1 MNHILG
7 KRRTASRGILGRACH
22 DLRWR
27 SLTSATRAY
36 LAVLL
41 WLLVSLFLVEFL
53 ILLPSVDSYRNDLV
67 AERVDREGY
76 LIGALIERAPEV
88 NLKQL
93 LDSQSMVQSL
103 ELWPDGGTQRIEI
116 DGEVVPDAAA
126 ASALLGRPK
135 LEGSHIDAAWDVE
148 TPTGPAIA
156 VARIGIGDLRGQ
168 VRGYIWRIL
177 GLVLLLATAVAFITS
192 LAMRR
197 YILKPLRQQATH
209 DALTGLPNRTLFDDR
224 LAQCIAH
231 SHRYKE
237 LAAVLFVDLDR
248 FKDFNDNFGHAAGD
262 ELLVDLSKRIRAAVR
277 DCDTAARLGGD
288 EFGIVMTR
296 IRRPDDARHLSQ
308 RLLDAVSG
316 PYVHRSSVFH
326 VRASVGVALIPNH
339 GSTAGQAM
347 RHADIAMFEAK
358 RAGRARVVMFDAQ
371 MSAQVGRRKQLE
383 DWMRIALASDHFELH
398 YQPKIAVS
406 TGALTGAEA
415 LLRWPHGED
424 GMISPEEFIPVAEE
438 SGLIIPLGQWVL
450 DEACAQIAAWTRDG
464 IDVPQVAV
472 NVSAPQ
478 LMAAGYAKQV
488 AQTMQRHQVSAD
500 QLELEVTES
509 MLMKDPDTASA
520 TLGELRA
527 LGLNISVDD
536 FGTGYSSLSYLKQFP
551 ISGIK
556 VDRSFVMGLQDAE
569 SSDASIIQAV
579 ISMGHSMRTHVV
591 AEGVETAQQRALLRA
606 WGCDQIQGY
615 LVSRAVDRHAFE
627 QWLLQWPPAER
638 TARPA

>member
-1 MNHILG
+1 MIWPSLG
-7 KRRTASRGILGRACH
+7 AKARRS
-22 DLRWR
+22 LRWQNMA
-27 SLTSATRAY
+27 STTRAY

-53 ILLPSVDSYRNDLV
+53 ILLPSVDSHRNDLV

-88 NLKQL
+88 DLKQL
-93 LDSQSMVQSL
+93 LDDESMVQRL
-103 ELWPDGGTQRIEI
+103 ELWPDGGVGPIEVN
-116 DGEVVPDAAA
+116 GRVVPDIDTAND
-126 ASALLGRPK
+126 LLGQPR
-135 LEGSHIDAAWDVE
+135 LEGAHIDAAWTVN
-148 TPTGPAIA
+148 TPAGPAIA
-156 VARIGIGDLRGQ
+156 VARIGIGDLHGQ
-168 VRGYIWRIL
+168 VRSYIWRIL
-177 GLVLLLATAVAFITS
+177 GLVLLLATAVAFMTS
-192 LAMRR
+192 LALRR
-197 YILKPLRQQATH
+197 YVLKPLRQQATH

-262 ELLVDLSKRIRAAVR
+262 DLLVDLSKRIQAAVR

-296 IRRPDDARHLSQ
+296 IRRLDDAHHLSQ
-308 RLLDAVSG
+308 RLLDAITG

-326 VRASVGVALIPNH
+326 VRASIGVAVIPEH

-358 RAGRARVVMFDAQ
+358 RAGRARVVMFDAE
-371 MSAQVGRRKQLE
+371 MSEQVGRRKQLE
-383 DWMRIALASDHFELH
+383 DWMREALAADQFVLH
-398 YQPKIAVS
+398 YQPKIEVS
-406 TGALTGAEA
+406 TGALTGVEA
-415 LLRWPHGED
+415 LLRWPHSED
-424 GMISPEEFIPVAEE
+424 GMIAPDEFIPVAEE

-450 DEACAQIAAWTRDG
+450 DEACAQISAWARNG
-464 IDVPQVAV
+464 VDVPQVAV

-478 LMAAGYAKQV
+478 LMATGFAEQV
-488 AQTMQRHQVSAD
+488 SNTMRRHGVSAD

-509 MLMKDPDTASA
+509 MLMQDPDTTSV

-527 LGLNISVDD
+527 LGLKISVDD

-556 VDRSFVMGLQDAE
+556 VDRSFVMGLQDE
-569 SSDASIIQAV
+569 QSSDASIIQAV
-579 ISMGHSMRTHVV
+579 ISMGHSMHTHVV
-591 AEGVETAQQRALLRA
+591 AEGVETPQQRALLSA

-615 LVSRAVDRHAFE
+615 LVSRAVDRHALE
-627 QWLLQWPPAER
+627 HWLTQWPPPVQA
-638 TARPA
+638 ARPA